1 MIRKERV
8 VTKPIKESEETIG
21 HRRVIISI
29 IGTVNVI
36 PSDPPCKDC
45 NARSSMN

>member
-21 HRRVIISI
+21 HRRVII

-36 PSDPPCKDC
+36 PSDPPCKGC